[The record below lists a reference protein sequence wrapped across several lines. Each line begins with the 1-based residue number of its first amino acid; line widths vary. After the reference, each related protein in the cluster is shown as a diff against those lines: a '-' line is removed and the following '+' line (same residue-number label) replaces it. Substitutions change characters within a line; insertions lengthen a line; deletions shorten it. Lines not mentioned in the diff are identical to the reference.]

1 MNILEIN
8 QAIIDAAI
16 PSYGVETEQDN
27 GALDV
32 VYLADYEVQLM
43 DDMIFLND
51 SCTDNDIAEFAD
63 IESLIAHLKNVIK
76 L

>member
-1 MNILEIN
+1 MNIFEIN

-32 VYLADYEVQLM
+32 VYLAGYEVQLM
-43 DDMIFLND
+43 GDMIFLND
-51 SCTDNDIAEFAD
+51 SYTGNDIAEFAD

>member
-1 MNILEIN
+1 MNIFEIN

-43 DDMIFLND
+43 DGMIFLSD